1 MIRSKFTV
9 VLGCMIGITLMGVAA
24 HAKDAP
30 EKPAKVA
37 ADTANQARGTI
48 ASVEG
53 DTITMGAVENGQKVQ
68 KSFTLT
74 DKTEFLLAADAK
86 GGQPT
91 PGKREQVVA
100 GSSVTMTLDADGKT
114 IKAITIAGRNTNGVI
129 ESIEKD
135 SITVTG
141 KGKEG
146 KAATQYRINDAT
158 IVNLASVG
166 KEKGAA
172 QRGTL
177 ADLKPGMQ
185 VNLSISAA
193 EKDLVRS
200 ITVQP
205 EGARPEKPAKPG
217 KDAK

>member
-1 MIRSKFTV
+1 MIKNKLAV
-9 VLGCMIGITLMGVAA
+9 VAGLIGLSLMGFAA
-24 HAKDAP
+24 QAKDAP

-37 ADTANQARGTI
+37 ADAANQARGNI
-48 ASVEG
+48 ASIEG
-53 DTITMGAVENGQKVQ
+53 DSITMGAVENGQKVQ

-74 DKTEFLLAADAK
+74 DKTEFLLAPDAK
-86 GGQPT
+86 GGQPQ

-114 IKAITIAGRNTNGVI
+114 IKTITMAGRNTGGVI

-135 SITVTG
+135 TITVTG
-141 KGKEG
+141 KGKG
-146 KAATQYRINDAT
+146 GQAATQYKINDAT
-158 IVNLASVG
+158 IVNIASAG

-205 EGARPEKPAKPG
+205 EGARPEKPAKP
-217 KDAK
+217 AKGAK